1 LLMFSVMG
9 PLQVLQYRLSGQGIR
24 SGRKQSTL
32 ICRVQDAL
40 VKVPPFL
47 NDRAISEIIVISS
60 ITFRSET
67 VFMIPPEHSR
77 TVRSRPFW
85 PATATAA
92 A

>member
-1 LLMFSVMG
+1 MLLFSVMG

-24 SGRKQSTL
+24 AGGKQSAL
-32 ICRVQDAL
+32 ICGVQDAR
-40 VKVPPFL
+40 VKAPPFL

-67 VFMIPPEHSR
+67 VFMIPPEHGR